1 MREREKKRI
10 QRVKDAQKRLDEIK
24 THIQE
29 ETVTEFVGD
38 KLTTR
43 FPLYSREVQA
53 LETLIERNQRWVT
66 KPRKKKAPKLPPTG
80 ITTDSALFT
89 DQMLAARWH
98 CSTSRLQYWRS
109 TDQGLP
115 YLKMLG
121 RVLYRI
127 EDIQVYEQQSMV
139 FPQTL
144 QSPGNK
150 PAELGREHEQ
160 SDKTDSS

>member
-1 MREREKKRI
+1 MREREKERI
-10 QRVKDAQKRLDEIK
+10 QRVKDAQKRLEEIK
-24 THIQE
+24 NRARE
-29 ETVTEFVGD
+29 ETVTNFVDG
-38 KLTTR
+38 KVTTR
-43 FPLYSREVQA
+43 TPLFSREVQA

-127 EDIQVYEQQSMV
+127 EDIQAYEQQSIV

-144 QSPGNK
+144 KNQDNK
-150 PAELGREHEQ
+150 PAKLGREHVQ
-160 SDKTDSS
+160 PDKTDSS

>member
-1 MREREKKRI
+1 MREREKERI
-10 QRVKDAQKRLDEIK
+10 QRVKDAQKRLEEIK
-24 THIQE
+24 MRVQK
-29 ETVTEFVGD
+29 ETVSDFSGD
-38 KLTTR
+38 KMTTR
-43 FPLYSREVQA
+43 FPLYGQEVKA

-66 KPRKKKAPKLPPTG
+66 KPRKMKAPKLPPTG
-80 ITTDSALFT
+80 TTTDSAMLT

-109 TDQGLP
+109 TYQGLP

-127 EDIQVYEQQSMV
+127 EDIQAYEQQSMI

-144 QSPGNK
+144 QDQADETVEQS
-150 PAELGREHEQ
+150 REHVQ
-160 SDKTDSS
+160 PYKTD

>member
-1 MREREKKRI
+1 MREREKERI
-10 QRVKDAQKRLDEIK
+10 QRVKEAQKRLEEIK
-24 THIQE
+24 TLIRE
-29 ETVTEFVGD
+29 ETVTDFVGD

-80 ITTDSALFT
+80 IMTDSALFT

-98 CSTSRLQYWRS
+98 CSKSRLQYWRS

-121 RVLYRI
+121 RVLYRM
-127 EDIQVYEQQSMV
+127 EDIQAYEQQSMV
-139 FPQTL
+139 FPQSL
-144 QSPGNK
+144 QNQDNK
-150 PAELGREHEQ
+150 PAELGREHVQ
-160 SDKTDSS
+160 PDKTDSS

>member
-1 MREREKKRI
+1 MREREKERI
-10 QRVKDAQKRLDEIK
+10 QRVKDAQKRLEEIK
-24 THIQE
+24 THIRE

-127 EDIQVYEQQSMV
+127 EDIQAYEQQSIV

-144 QSPGNK
+144 KNQDNK
-150 PAELGREHEQ
+150 PAKPGREHVQ
-160 SDKTDSS
+160 PDKTDSS

>member
-1 MREREKKRI
+1 MRKREEERI
-10 QRVKDAQKRLDEIK
+10 QQVKDAQKRLEEIK
-24 THIQE
+24 KRAFE
-29 ETVTEFVGD
+29 ETVTDFVDG
-38 KLTTR
+38 KIVIR
-43 FPLYSREVQA
+43 APMFSREVRA

-66 KPRKKKAPKLPPTG
+66 KPRKKKVVKSSTTEA
-80 ITTDSALFT
+80 TTDSTLFT

-127 EDIQVYEQQSMV
+127 EDIQAYEQQSMV

-144 QSPGNK
+144 QNQDNK
-150 PAELGREHEQ
+150 PA
-160 SDKTDSS
+160 